1 VFQALKKLMIVVGV
15 LVALAYLGNLLIDNP
30 YVHGLLRRTINE
42 KLEQYTHLSVKFEAI
57 NAKFVPPGFDI
68 YGVEVRYQK
77 PDGTE
82 QTLAQLSHL
91 QLRVSLLALVLSQPE
106 NFDLEINEPRISLP
120 LPPTEQLVKIEQFPD
135 WNKKSELPDWPLN
148 FPMPLKHVRIGNA
161 TINVK
166 IPDTRPEKPDLLSL
180 QLEGLDV
187 DFTFSTWQKFD
198 LALQLKRGNLG
209 VEGAS
214 LLRDLRLQL
223 NLKQDKDQ
231 LVSQKFVIESDDL
244 TATGE
249 ARVVY
254 ETELKKRKGALQ
266 DKNARQ
272 LKGLLIRVDNKISQA
287 DIGILGRYLAI
298 DQTAGRIFGSTELQ
312 LHIPFDEA
320 RAPSWRLDG
329 KGESQ
334 GAKLFGFKLLNSQL
348 DFNITD
354 QGMTFEDALVKKDK
368 DTLARGSGFIG
379 FTKEAPFRFT
389 IHPKDLPFGELMSVL
404 GIDDFK
410 AFSAWLDSPEI
421 KLHGESVPFAM
432 QINGP
437 ARFSQLSFPFV
448 PDLPKRYQEAPTCLF
463 QTSLLINADA
473 LTIKEGDG
481 QCWKSLRRDQTIPA
495 DGGSPV
501 KLGGKFFFNTE
512 KGMDFTLDSPALDT
526 VLLEHFTKLPAKGVA
541 KVQTR
546 IKGPYDHLTIGGTAS
561 GQNLVVGG
569 FDLKQLETAYKLDID
584 RNLLHVDDLYAGLAE
599 QGAVALDGFEMEIAA
614 PFNFKA
620 QVNAQKIPNEFIA
633 EGLKQ
638 SFQIDNLSFGFPSLR
653 GTISGPLLQPF
664 AWRGDLDFT
673 VSELTLG
680 EEELLSEASGTIS
693 SDEKNWSLS
702 KAYARLDQLEARAT
716 FDIQRRG
723 GPTSREQVLHELG
736 IRPADRVRLSIRTIN
751 QNLNNY
757 RTNEVTQEINHLTSL
772 PYIGSFFAEQKFGG
786 QIQLEADLEGPIDHL
801 QGKMEGSLEQPY
813 VWGIPIS
820 AFNLSGFVDGWKLHI
835 PELRHS
841 GNALVGRLNIDFGKS
856 SLPYDWY
863 FYFNQMDIRAL
874 IGQFFA
880 EDPRNF
886 AYLTAE
892 WTMQGE
898 LSNFWASKG
907 DLVLSRVRSKLFRN
921 LGSRTS
927 SVELNSDEPIKLKIS
942 PQGWLLADKRPLK
955 LQGEFFDLSFESGN
969 NRLPDQLDLSVH
981 GSVKLDILKNFS
993 NVVETARGEVLID
1006 GYLRGALN
1014 KPDLSIKLREKRLDP
1029 FNVKDW
1035 HPVSIGLVDYGP
1047 ALTSI
1052 AMDVEIKDDRV
1063 IVNKFKANK
1072 GREGSMSVS
1081 GQLNFNDSP
1090 SNESKLNIELDRME
1104 FNRLSVPVLKSA
1116 DLTLSGNLAVT
1127 GHKLPLNLSG
1137 NLEIDRLQSIGNFD
1151 LRKQIVASLYETRL
1165 SSSTSGG
1172 VEQTPFVNLDIGVV
1186 ADSSITIKNKS
1197 LEAILSADMR
1207 VRGTDVQPLLLGQ
1220 IIAERGTFNYR
1231 RTFKITQAVI
1241 SFDEAVSPPN
1251 PRLDIIGEATVNP
1264 YKVEV
1269 MVDGSLK
1276 TPRIQLSIDPAL
1288 RDDGSPI
1295 SNLDILIL
1303 ISTGRIPDQVNKT
1316 TAQSAESASINELV
1330 SFFAAFAEEPIEKL
1344 FDMSGQTVIREVYFD
1359 SYLPESGQ
1367 RPVTRINFPI
1377 RLGENISAVLQV
1389 DDAANT
1395 KVSLE
1400 YVLHEGITVSGSL
1413 DQTTNRQT
1421 NDQKALP
1428 ADSGFDLKFR
1438 FGFD

>member
-1 VFQALKKLMIVVGV
+1 VFQALKKLMIFVGV

-30 YVHGLLRRTINE
+30 YVHGLLRNAINE

-82 QTLAQLSHL
+82 QALAQFAHL
-91 QLRVSLLALVLSQPE
+91 QLRVSVLALMLSQPE
-106 NFDLEINEPRISLP
+106 IFDLEINEPRISLP
-120 LPPTEQLVKIEQFPD
+120 LPPIEQLIKTDQFPD
-135 WNKKSELPDWPLN
+135 WNKKSELPDWPLD
-148 FPMPLKHVRIGNA
+148 FPMPLKHIRISNA

-166 IPDTRPEKPDLLSL
+166 LPDTKPDAPDLLSL

-187 DFTFSTWQKFD
+187 DFTFNTWQKFD
-198 LALQLKRGNLG
+198 LAVQLKRGNLDIQ
-209 VEGAS
+209 GADI
-214 LLRDLRLQL
+214 LRDLSLQL
-223 NLKQDKDQ
+223 NLIQDKDQ
-231 LVSQKFVIESDDL
+231 LVSQKFTLESDDL
-244 TATGE
+244 QASGQ

-254 ETELKKRKGALQ
+254 ETELKKRTGALQ

-272 LKGLLIRVDNKISQA
+272 LKGLLIRIDNQVTRA

-298 DQTAGRIFGSTELQ
+298 DETAGRIFGNTELQ
-312 LHIPFDEA
+312 LHIPFDT
-320 RAPSWRLDG
+320 RSPSWRLDG
-329 KGESQ
+329 KGQSD
-334 GAKLFGFKLLNSQL
+334 GAKLFGFKLLNSVL
-348 DFNITD
+348 DFNITE
-354 QGMTFEDALVKKDK
+354 QGMTFEDALVRKDK
-368 DTLARGSGFIG
+368 QDLAQGSGFIG
-379 FTKEAPFRFT
+379 FTKEVPFRFN
-389 IHPKDLPFGELMSVL
+389 IKPKDLPFGELMSVL

-410 AFSAWLDSPEI
+410 AFSAYLDSPEI
-421 KLHGESVPFAM
+421 KLHGESLPFSM
-432 QINGP
+432 HITGP
-437 ARFSQLSFPFV
+437 ARFSELSLPFV
-448 PDLPKRYQEAPTCLF
+448 ADLPKRYMEAPTCLF
-463 QTSLLINADA
+463 QTSLHINADA
-473 LTIKEGDG
+473 LSIKQGDG
-481 QCWKSLRRDQTIPA
+481 QCWKSVGRTQSLPA
-495 DGGSPV
+495 EGGSPV
-501 KLGGKFFFNTE
+501 RLGGKFFFSTE
-512 KGMDFTLDSPALDT
+512 KGMDFTIDSPSLDT
-526 VLLEHFTKLPAKGVA
+526 PLLEHFTKLPAKGVA
-541 KVQTR
+541 KVQAR
-546 IKGPYDHLTIGGTAS
+546 IRGPYDQLSIGGTAN
-561 GQNLVVGG
+561 GQNLIIGG
-569 FDLKQLETAYKLDID
+569 FDLKQLESSYKLDIN
-584 RNLLHVDDLYAGLAE
+584 RKLLHIDDLFVGLAE
-599 QGAVALDGFEMEIAA
+599 QGAVAIDGFEMDISSPYA
-614 PFNFKA
+614 FKA
-620 QVNAQKIPNEFIA
+620 QVNAQRIPAEFLA

-664 AWRGDLDFT
+664 AWRGDLEF
-673 VSELTLG
+673 SLNELTLG

-693 SDEKNWSLS
+693 SDDKTWSLS

-716 FDIQRRG
+716 LDIQKRG
-723 GPTSREQVLHELG
+723 GPTSRDHVLHELG
-736 IRPADRVRLSIRTIN
+736 IRPADRVRLSVKTIN
-751 QNLNNY
+751 QNLNTY
-757 RTNEVTQEINHLTSL
+757 RTNEIAQEINHLTSL
-772 PYIGSFFAEQKFGG
+772 PYIGRFFAEQKFGG

-801 QGKMEGSLEQPY
+801 QGKVEGSLEQPY

-820 AFNLSGFVDGWKLHI
+820 SFSLAGFVDGWKLHI

-898 LSNFWASKG
+898 LGNFWGSKG
-907 DLVLSRVRSKLFRN
+907 ELVLSRVRSKLFRN

-927 SVELNSDEPIKLKIS
+927 SVELNSDDPIKLKIS
-942 PQGWLLADKRPLK
+942 PQGWTLADKRPLK
-955 LQGEFFDLSFESGN
+955 LQGEYFDLSFESGN

-981 GSVKLDILKNFS
+981 GSIKLDILKNFS
-993 NVVETARGEVLID
+993 NVVETARGEVLVD
-1006 GYLRGALN
+1006 GYLRGSLSE
-1014 KPDLSIKLREKRLDP
+1014 PDLSIKLREKRLDP

-1035 HPVSIGLVDYGP
+1035 HPVSVGLVDYGP

-1072 GREGSMSVS
+1072 GREGSMNVS
-1081 GQLNFNDSP
+1081 GQLNFSDSATEA
-1090 SNESKLNIELDRME
+1090 SRLNIDLDRLE
-1104 FNRLSVPVLKSA
+1104 FNRLSIPVLKSA
-1116 DLTLSGNLAVT
+1116 DLTLSGTLAVT
-1127 GHKLPLNLSG
+1127 GHKLPLDLSG
-1137 NLEIDRLQSIGNFD
+1137 SVEIDRLQSIGNFD

-1165 SSSTSGG
+1165 SSSTSGAE
-1172 VEQTPFVNLDIGVV
+1172 EQTPFVNLDIGVV
-1186 ADSSITIKNKS
+1186 ADNSITIKNKT

-1220 IIAERGTFNYR
+1220 IIADRGTFNYR
-1231 RTFKITQAVI
+1231 RTFKINQAVI

-1251 PRLDIIGEATVNP
+1251 PRLDIVGEATVNP

-1269 MVDGSLK
+1269 MVDGNLN
-1276 TPRIQLSIDPAL
+1276 TPRIQLSVDPAN

>member
-1 VFQALKKLMIVVGV
+1 MIFALV

-30 YVHGLLRRTINE
+30 YVHGLLRKTINE

-106 NFDLEINEPRISLP
+106 VFDLEINEPRISLP
-120 LPPTEQLVKIEQFPD
+120 LPPIEQLVKIDQFPD
-135 WNKKSELPDWPLN
+135 WNKKSELPEWPLD

-166 IPDTRPEKPDLLSL
+166 LPDTKPDAPDLLSL
-180 QLEGLDV
+180 QLEGLDA
-187 DFTFSTWQKFD
+187 DFTFSTWQKFE
-198 LALQLKRGNLG
+198 LAVQLKRGNLG
-209 VEGAS
+209 IQGADI
-214 LLRDLRLQL
+214 LRDLSLQL
-223 NLKQDKDQ
+223 KLRQDKDQ
-231 LVSQKFVIESDDL
+231 LVSQKFILESDDL
-244 TATGE
+244 QALGQV
-249 ARVVY
+249 RVVY
-254 ETELKKRKGALQ
+254 ETELKKKSGALQ

-272 LKGLLIRVDNKISQA
+272 LKGLLVRIDNQISRA

-298 DQTAGRIFGSTELQ
+298 DETAGKISGNTELQ
-312 LHIPFDEA
+312 LHIPFDA
-320 RAPSWRLDG
+320 RTLSWRLDG
-329 KGESQ
+329 KGQSD
-334 GAKLFGFKLLNSQL
+334 GAKLFGFKLLQSQL

-354 QGMTFEDALVKKDK
+354 QGMAFEDALVKKDK
-368 DTLARGSGFIG
+368 KDLAQGSGFIG
-379 FTKEAPFRFT
+379 FTKEVPFRFN
-389 IHPKDLPFGELMSVL
+389 IKPKDLAFGELMSVL

-410 AFSAWLDSPEI
+410 AFSAYLDSPEI
-421 KLHGESVPFAM
+421 KLYGESLPFAM
-432 QINGP
+432 HITGP
-437 ARFSQLSFPFV
+437 ARFSQLSLPFV
-448 PDLPKRYQEAPTCLF
+448 ANLPKRYQEAPTCLF
-463 QTSLLINADA
+463 QTALHINAEA
-473 LTIKEGDG
+473 LSIKQGDG
-481 QCWKSLRRDQTIPA
+481 KCWKSVGREQNLPDE
-495 DGGSPV
+495 GGSAV
-501 KLGGKFFFNTE
+501 RLGGRFHFSTE
-512 KGMDFTLDSPALDT
+512 KGMDFSIEAPELDT
-526 VLLEHFTKLPAKGVA
+526 PLLEHFTKLPAKGLA

-546 IKGPYDHLTIGGTAS
+546 IRGPYDNINISGTAG
-561 GQNLVVGG
+561 GQNVVIGG
-569 FDLKQLETAYKLDID
+569 FDLKQLEANFKLDIN
-584 RNLLHVDDLYAGLAE
+584 RSLLHIDDLYIGLAD
-599 QGAVALDGFEMEIAA
+599 QGAVAIDAFEMGIGA
-614 PFNFKA
+614 PYNFKGH
-620 QVNAQKIPNEFIA
+620 VNGQRIPAEFLA
-633 EGLKQ
+633 EGLRQ
-638 SFQIDNLSFGFPSLR
+638 TFQVNNMSFGFPMLR
-653 GTISGPLLQPF
+653 GTLSGPLLQPF
-664 AWRGDLDFT
+664 AWKGDLDFNI
-673 VSELTLG
+673 SELTLN

-693 SDEKNWSLS
+693 SDDKVWSLS
-702 KAYARLDQLEARAT
+702 KAYARLDQLEART
-716 FDIQRRG
+716 TLDIQRRN
-723 GPTSREQVLHELG
+723 GPSSRDHLLHQLG
-736 IRPADRVRLSIRTIN
+736 IKPADRVRLSVKTIN
-751 QNLNNY
+751 QNLNGY
-757 RTNEVTQEINHLTSL
+757 RTNEVAQEINHLTSL
-772 PYIGSFFAEQKFGG
+772 PYIGKFFAEQKFGG

-801 QGKMEGSLEQPY
+801 QGKVEGSLEQPY

-820 AFNLSGFVDGWKLHI
+820 SFNLSGFIDGWKLHI

-898 LSNFWASKG
+898 LSNFWNSKG

-927 SVELNSDEPIKLKIS
+927 SVELNSDDPIKLKIS

-955 LQGEFFDLSFESGN
+955 LQGEHFDLSFESGN

-993 NVVETARGEVLID
+993 NLVETARGEVLID
-1006 GYLRGALN
+1006 GYLRGSLS

-1035 HPVSIGLVDYGP
+1035 HPVSVGLVDYGP

-1052 AMDVEIKDDRV
+1052 AMDVEIKDDRM

-1072 GREGSMSVS
+1072 GREGSMTVS
-1081 GQLNFNDSP
+1081 GQLNFSDAASEA
-1090 SNESKLNIELDRME
+1090 SRLNIELDRLE

-1116 DLTLSGNLAVT
+1116 DLTLSGSLALT
-1127 GHKLPLNLSG
+1127 GHKLPLDLSG

-1165 SSSTSGG
+1165 SSSSSGG
-1172 VEQTPFVNLDIGVV
+1172 LEEQAPFVNLDIAVT
-1186 ADSSITIKNKS
+1186 ADNSITIKNKS
-1197 LEAILSADMR
+1197 LEAVLSADMR
-1207 VRGTDVQPLLLGQ
+1207 VRGTDVKPLLLGQ
-1220 IIAERGTFNYR
+1220 IVAERGTFNYR

-1241 SFDEAVSPPN
+1241 SFDEPVSPPN
-1251 PRLDIIGEATVNP
+1251 PRLDIVGEATVNP

-1269 MVDGSLK
+1269 MMDGNLK
-1276 TPRIQLSIDPAL
+1276 TPRLQLSVDPPN

-1295 SNLDILIL
+1295 TNLDILIL

-1316 TAQSAESASINELV
+1316 TAQNAESASINELV

-1359 SYLPESGQ
+1359 SYMPEQGP

-1377 RLGENISAVLQV
+1377 RLDDNISAVLQV
-1389 DDAANT
+1389 DDAKNT
-1395 KVSLE
+1395 KISLE

-1413 DQTTNRQT
+1413 EKTSNQEATE
-1421 NDQKALP
+1421 QKNLP